1 VIARPVARETS
12 ASPALLEVRNASKVF
27 GGVVANAG
35 IDMDVMAG
43 SIVGLIGPNGS
54 GKTTLF
60 NSIVGFHRLDEGDV
74 RFDGHVIRGM
84 TVAQTARRGL
94 VRTFQQSHVYDRL
107 SCLDNMRISTSHAGE
122 TVLDML
128 RRLPGE
134 FEERA
139 LHLLEFAGLYEQRD
153 VAGGELS
160 YGQRKLLELAMALM
174 SRPKLLLLD
183 EPTAGVNPTMING
196 VMERLLRANAEMG
209 ITLLVIEHNMRVIM
223 TLAQKIY
230 CLAQG
235 KVLAFGAPEAVRND
249 PRVVEAYL
257 GAGG

>member
-1 VIARPVARETS
+1 MNPGSVA
-12 ASPALLEVRNASKVF
+12 PDALLEVRNVRKAF

-35 IDMDVMAG
+35 IDLDVTAG

-60 NSIVGFHRLDEGDV
+60 NSIVGFHPIDEGTV
-74 RFDGHVIRGM
+74 RFDGVEITGM

-122 TVLDML
+122 TPLDML
-128 RRLPGE
+128 RRLPLE

-139 LHLLEFAGLYEQRD
+139 SQLLDFASLYEQRHT
-153 VAGGELS
+153 AGGELS

-223 TLAQKIY
+223 TLAQRIH

-235 KVLAFGAPEAVRND
+235 RVLASGLPEEIRSD
-249 PRVVEAYL
+249 PRVLEAYL
-257 GAGG
+257 GAGR